1 MFAQYFKFRN
11 KPVQI
16 VTWHLLIMM
25 KNNCFVLILLSSR
38 ICETCMFLGEVITQS
53 LASQKYWVIWLVCGV
68 APKQMFDFLWWN
80 EGPYEERFE
89 NLPRPQLLHLGLA
102 WIDQEQTEHWVVNL
116 PQLLDPGVYLY
127 SCIWIWE
134 KLGSPWGT
142 SHNVHHE
149 EQARVARKTT

>member
-1 MFAQYFKFRN
+1 
-11 KPVQI
+11 
-16 VTWHLLIMM
+16 MM

-68 APKQMFDFLWWN
+68 APKQMLDFLWWN

-116 PQLLDPGVYLY
+116 PQLLDPGVCLH
-127 SCIWIWE
+127 SCIWIWN
-134 KLGSPWGT
+134 KTGFTMRNKPQCSPWGT
-142 SHNVHHE
+142 SQGSQE
-149 EQARVARKTT
+149 DYLARKPCYS